1 MYKNIMF
8 DLDGTVTDSGRAI
21 TSSVEYALADF
32 GITDQPREKLNTFIG
47 PSLYDSFEREYG
59 FKGEDCDKAVAL
71 YRYIY
76 EKERMYDV
84 DIYEGIPELLEK
96 LQNGGFKVFLITS
109 KPLKFSVQILEKIGL
124 SKYFDHMIGPDLTDH
139 SSDKKRLIE
148 KAISEQGLEKSECIM
163 IGDTQYDIDGA
174 VAAGVDSIAVT
185 YGYGNV
191 EAMKAAGATFFADSA
206 RDIGKILGVVSDM
219 VDEIRRAFKTNDDI
233 RDEGLTTPDD
243 IERFDDIVY
252 GENEKWQVLD
262 VYRPRN
268 AKGKLPVIISVHGGA
283 WVYGDKERYQYYCMS
298 LAQRGFA
305 VVNFTYRLAPEFK
318 YPAPLVDTDLVARFV
333 VENSEKYGFDLGNV
347 FAVGDSAGAHIL
359 GLYACMLTNT
369 SYAQKF
375 DIKLPDGFSFKAIAL
390 NCGVYRIDK
399 KDGREQDLD
408 LMKLFLL
415 GGATEDELKDIS
427 VAEHIT
433 KEFPPVFVM
442 TADGDFLKDQPG
454 NIIGKL
460 LDENVPFTFRYYSVP
475 EMQLGHVFHLNLR
488 LSEATRCNDEECA
501 FFKGFV
507 D

>member
-1 MYKNIMF
+1 
-8 DLDGTVTDSGRAI
+8 
-21 TSSVEYALADF
+21 
-32 GITDQPREKLNTFIG
+32 
-47 PSLYDSFEREYG
+47 
-59 FKGEDCDKAVAL
+59 
-71 YRYIY
+71 
-76 EKERMYDV
+76 
-84 DIYEGIPELLEK
+84 
-96 LQNGGFKVFLITS
+96 
-109 KPLKFSVQILEKIGL
+109 
-124 SKYFDHMIGPDLTDH
+124 
-139 SSDKKRLIE
+139 
-148 KAISEQGLEKSECIM
+148 
-163 IGDTQYDIDGA
+163 
-174 VAAGVDSIAVT
+174 
-185 YGYGNV
+185 
-191 EAMKAAGATFFADSA
+191 
-206 RDIGKILGVVSDM
+206 
-219 VDEIRRAFKTNDDI
+219 
-233 RDEGLTTPDD
+233 
-243 IERFDDIVY
+243 
-252 GENEKWQVLD
+252 
-262 VYRPRN
+262 
-268 AKGKLPVIISVHGGA
+268 
-283 WVYGDKERYQYYCMS
+283 MS

-333 VENSEKYGFDLGNV
+333 AENSEKYGFDLGNV

-359 GLYACMLTNT
+359 GLYACMLTNN

-375 DIKLPDGFSFKAIAL
+375 DIKLPEGFLFKAIAL

-460 LDENVPFTFRYYSVP
+460 LDENVPFTFRYHMAP

-501 FFKGFV
+501 FFKGFI